1 MLASTQTHDVLG
13 EPGHAGASK
22 RWAGV
27 PRKCVFAGEPTV
39 STRPW
44 PADCAYGGSGRSG
57 ARSGR
62 PVALRAHSDGASCV
76 DRAERVL
83 EPGSMDDPG
92 VRLIEALD
100 TLHGVAGEL
109 TADEAAEQLDAATL
123 HVYWREWP
131 AVARWCGALWRR
143 LNADLEMP
151 SSTPADEDEVDELG
165 GSG

>member
-1 MLASTQTHDVLG
+1 
-13 EPGHAGASK
+13 
-22 RWAGV
+22 
-27 PRKCVFAGEPTV
+27 
-39 STRPW
+39 
-44 PADCAYGGSGRSG
+44 
-57 ARSGR
+57 
-62 PVALRAHSDGASCV
+62 
-76 DRAERVL
+76 
-83 EPGSMDDPG
+83 MDDPE

-151 SSTPADEDEVDELG
+151 SSTPASEDEVDELG